1 MAAETAVDQLETAIQ
16 GGGVDIQVEVVESG
30 SARFA
35 QVAVTVDDADDLD
48 LSLRDVIAIRDLA
61 NRTIVAMETT
71 REQGNE

>member
-1 MAAETAVDQLETAIQ
+1 
-16 GGGVDIQVEVVESG
+16 
-30 SARFA
+30 
-35 QVAVTVDDADDLD
+35 VTVDDADDLD